1 MVINTFQLF
10 HKQIFF
16 CKSRKKPKKQ
26 NITEQ
31 QIANRSDMDRYIGD
45 WGSAAQ
51 YSIIENNTS

>member
-1 MVINTFQLF
+1 MSYHNKISIGYQAMVINTFQLF

-45 WGSAAQ
+45 
-51 YSIIENNTS
+51 